1 MSPSPVSP
9 EPTCRLKVAVDPVSA
24 EDRRAID
31 DAAALVVAG
40 RLVAFP
46 TETVYG
52 LGADATSDAA
62 VARVYAAKGRPARNP
77 LIVHASDPEQGLI
90 VARADDR
97 ARVLAGLFWPGPLTM
112 VMKRRADCRIADVAA
127 AGGPTVAVRV
137 PALSAARALIRAAG
151 VPMVGPS
158 ANRSGHVSPTTAD
171 HVLADLDGRIAAVL
185 DAGPCP
191 VGVESTV
198 IDLSGPRVR
207 VLRPGAITTSMLR
220 AALGA
225 DDLADPADGAD
236 LPADDGLS
244 ALPSPG
250 MLGSHY
256 APGHAVRLDATAP
269 LPGRREVL
277 LAYGPPP
284 PGFAHVLQ
292 LSADARPREAAR
304 RLYALLRAADGFD
317 VDGIAVAPLQ
327 VSPAD
332 PDGEILAA
340 LADRLG
346 RAAAPRD

>member
-1 MSPSPVSP
+1 MTS
-9 EPTCRLKVAVDPVSA
+9 ETTRRLKVAVDPVSA
-24 EDRRAID
+24 DDRRAVD
-31 DAAALVVAG
+31 EAAALVAAG

-52 LGADATSDAA
+52 LGADATSAAA

-77 LIVHASDPEQGLI
+77 LIVHAPDAEQGLRI
-90 VARADDR
+90 ARADDR
-97 ARVLAGLFWPGPLTM
+97 ARLLASLFWPGPLTM
-112 VMKRRADCRIADVAA
+112 VMNRRADCRIADAA
-127 AGGPTVAVRV
+127 TAGGPTVAVRV
-137 PALSAARALIRAAG
+137 PALSAARALIKAAG

-171 HVLADLDGRIAAVL
+171 HVLADLNGRIAAVL

-198 IDLSGPRVR
+198 IDLSGPQMR
-207 VLRPGAITTSMLR
+207 VLRPGAVTISMLR
-220 AALGA
+220 AALGT
-225 DDLADPADGAD
+225 DDLAGSLDSAD

-256 APGHAVRLDATAP
+256 APRHAVRLDATAP

-277 LAYGPPP
+277 LAFGPPP
-284 PGFAHVLQ
+284 PGFARVLQ

-304 RLYALLRAADGFD
+304 RLYALLRTADGLD

-327 VSPAD
+327 LPAAD